1 MWLSDLSIR
10 QPHFITMLMVGVI
23 VVGALV
29 YSRMGLDLFPD
40 VSLPVA
46 AVRTVYPGAS
56 PSEVER
62 SVSKVIE
69 DAVVSINGV
78 DSVRSTST
86 DGVSIVVVEFKLDRD
101 AKVAADDVRTRV
113 AAIRNTLPA
122 DIQEPVIDRFDP
134 SAQPIM
140 SVALSSKGGTRSPEQ
155 MRTLVDDTLKP
166 RLERIPGV
174 ASVDVT
180 GGAEREVHVDLN
192 RERLEALGVAPQQV
206 LQAIRGENLNV
217 PGGRVVDSTS
227 ERNIKTSAEFR
238 SLQEICEVP
247 VASSRGVSVRVNDVA
262 SVSDGLAEIRAY
274 RRLNGADAV
283 VATVQKQSGTNTVAV
298 DEAVKQELQRIQLD
312 YPDVGVGIAS
322 DQAEFTKESVSDV
335 QVAMVL
341 GALLAALVVFAFFRD
356 WRNTLVTVAGLPVI
370 VLGTFAVMNL
380 LGMSLNMLTLM
391 ALSLSIGMLIDD
403 AIVVRENIFRHMEA
417 GEEPKVAAQLG
428 TAEIA
433 LAVLAVSSTIIA
445 VFLPIAFTGGIV
457 GKFLRDFG
465 LTVVIAVFLSLVEA
479 FTLAPMLSAYFFKRT
494 ERHAAGDR
502 KAGLVERAFNRLDAG
517 YRRALEWALAH
528 RLAVLAI
535 GSAAFF
541 ASLGVVPFMAKA
553 FVPETDQGA
562 YTVTL
567 ELPPGAR
574 LADTDRLVRRA
585 EEVLLRQPE
594 VANVFTTVGSDDG
607 AVEKAVLS
615 VKLTHKGGGATQQA
629 MQAVRPELEAVTHGA
644 RLSTEASSTT
654 SLIGGGTVMGALRG
668 RPVQFSVQGNDQHD
682 LDAASAQVVEALQA
696 VPGAADVDRSIKQ
709 GKPSVEIQ
717 VDRARAADLGVSAAQ
732 VGTTVRSLVNGERAG
747 EYRAGDKSVDLVVRL
762 RPEDRDAADDL
773 FGLPVV
779 TARGAQIPLS
789 AIARSAP
796 TTEPA
801 LIERQDRQRQVIVG
815 ASVLGRDEASVIT
828 DARAAVERLELPP
841 GVTLKVSG
849 QAKYT
854 DDSFAQLGLALG
866 LSVLFVYMILA
877 SQFGSF
883 IHPLTIMLALPF
895 SIVGA
900 LLALF
905 GTGRALDMMAMIGII
920 LLMGLV
926 TKNSILL
933 VEFTNQLKRRGRT
946 TREALLEAGPVRLRP
961 ILMTTLA
968 MIFGMLPVALGLGA
982 GAELRQ
988 PMGIGVIG
996 GLLTSTILTLVAVP
1010 VAYSLIDDLRVRF
1023 ACQQDALGPAI
1034 PPHSRAPTTATPLH
1048 VRV

>member
-10 QPHFITMLMVGVI
+10 QPHFITMLIVGVI
-23 VVGALV
+23 VVGALL

-40 VSLPVA
+40 VSLPVV
-46 AVRTVYPGAS
+46 AVRTVYAGAS

-122 DIQEPVIDRFDP
+122 DIDEPVIERFDP

-174 ASVDVT
+174 ASVEVT

-192 RERLEALGVAPQQV
+192 RDRLEALGVAPQQV
-206 LQAIRGENLNV
+206 LQAIRGENLDV
-217 PGGRVVDSTS
+217 PGGRVVDATS
-227 ERNIKTSAEFR
+227 ERSVKTAAEFR
-238 SLQEICEVP
+238 SLEEIGEVP
-247 VASSRGVSVRVNDVA
+247 VATSRGASVRLKDVA
-262 SVSDGLAEIRAY
+262 SVSDGQAEIRAY
-274 RRLNGADAV
+274 RRLDGADAV
-283 VATVQKQSGTNTVAV
+283 VATVQKQSGTNSVAV
-298 DEAVKQELQRIQLD
+298 AEAVKQELRRIQHD

-322 DQAEFTKESVSDV
+322 DQSEFTKEAVSDV
-335 QVAMVL
+335 QLAMVL

-356 WRNTLVTVAGLPVI
+356 WRNTLVTIAGLPVI
-370 VLGTFAVMNL
+370 VLGTFAVMSV

-417 GEEPKVAAQLG
+417 GEEPKVAAQRG
-428 TAEIA
+428 SAEIA

-465 LTVVIAVFLSLVEA
+465 LTVAIAVFLSLVES

-494 ERHAAGDR
+494 PRHAAGDR
-502 KAGLVERAFNRLDAG
+502 QAGLVERAFNRLDAS
-517 YRRALEWALAH
+517 YRRALEWSLAH

-535 GSAAFF
+535 GLAAFF
-541 ASLGVVPFMAKA
+541 GSLAVVPLMVKA

-562 YTVTL
+562 YSVTL

-574 LADTDRLVRRA
+574 LADTDRLARRA
-585 EEVLLRQPE
+585 EEVLLRQPD
-594 VANVFTTVGSDDG
+594 VASVFTTVGTDDG
-607 AVEKAVLS
+607 AVEKATLS
-615 VKLTHKGGGATQQA
+615 VKLTHKGAGATQRA
-629 MQAVRPELEAVTHGA
+629 IQAVRPELLAVSGA
-644 RLSTEASSTT
+644 ATLTTEADSTT
-654 SLIGGGTVMGALRG
+654 SLIGGGTVVGAIRG
-668 RPVQFSVQGNDQHD
+668 RPVQFSLQGNDQHD
-682 LDAASAQVVEALQA
+682 LDMASARVVEALQA
-696 VPGAADVDRSIKQ
+696 VPGAADVDRSIKP
-709 GKPSVEIQ
+709 GKPSVEFQ
-717 VDRARAADLGVSAAQ
+717 VDRARAADLGISAAQ
-732 VGTTVRSLVNGERAG
+732 VGTTVRALVNGERAG
-747 EYRAGDKSVDLVVRL
+747 EYRAGDKSVDLVVRM
-762 RPEDRDAADDL
+762 RPEDRNTVDDL
-773 FGLPVV
+773 LGLPVV
-779 TARGAQIPLS
+779 TGRGVQVPLS
-789 AIARSAP
+789 AIARSTP

-801 LIERQDRQRQVIVG
+801 VIERQDRQRQVIVG
-815 ASVLGRDEASVIT
+815 ASVLGRDEASVIS
-828 DARAAVERLELPP
+828 DARAAVDRVDLPP
-841 GVTLKVSG
+841 GVTLTVSG

-854 DDSFAQLGLALG
+854 DDSFSQLGLALG

-895 SIVGA
+895 SMVGA
-900 LLALF
+900 LLALY
-905 GTGRALDMMAMIGII
+905 GSGRALDMMAMIGII

-946 TREALLEAGPVRLRP
+946 TRDALLEAGPVRLRP

-996 GLLTSTILTLVAVP
+996 GLLTSTVLTLVVVP
-1010 VAYSLIDDLRVRF
+1010 VAYSLIDDAMDRF
-1023 ACQQDALGPAI
+1023 ARRRAVRAAETVAHPLAPASVPALPA
-1034 PPHSRAPTTATPLH
+1034 RT
-1048 VRV
+1048 